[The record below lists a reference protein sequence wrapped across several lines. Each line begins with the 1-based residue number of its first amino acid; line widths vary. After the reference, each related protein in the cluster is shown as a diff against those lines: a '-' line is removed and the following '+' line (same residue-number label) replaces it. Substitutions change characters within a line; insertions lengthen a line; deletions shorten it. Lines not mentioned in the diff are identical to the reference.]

1 MKTIEGSSAMRRRA
15 FAVLTLAVV
24 LAGVFAVIAMGRGDQ
39 SSRAVRIRMGGDPNA
54 GFRFQGVPRNLSA
67 GSVKFTFRNTSSGP
81 IQHNFTVVRTF
92 GRARRFASP
101 TVAAGQSATRTVN
114 LRAGTYVA
122 LCTVF
127 NGGHA
132 ANGMLVAFQVR

>member
-1 MKTIEGSSAMRRRA
+1 MA
-15 FAVLTLAVV
+15 L
-24 LAGVFAVIAMGRGDQ
+24 GRGDQ
-39 SSRAVRIRMGGDPNA
+39 SSRPVTIRMAGDQNS

-67 GSVKFTFRNTSSGP
+67 GTVKFTFRNTSSGP

-92 GRARRFASP
+92 GQARRFASP
-101 TVAAGQSATRTVN
+101 TVAAGKSATRSVN
-114 LRAGTYVA
+114 LRPGTYVA

>member
-1 MKTIEGSSAMRRRA
+1 MKRRA
-15 FAVLTLAVV
+15 FAVMALAAMLV
-24 LAGVFAVIAMGRGDQ
+24 GVFAVTALGRGDQ
-39 SSRAVRIRMGGDPNA
+39 SSKSATIGMGGNPNS
-54 GFRFQGVPRNLSA
+54 GFKFTGVPRNLSA
-67 GSVKFTFRNTSSGP
+67 GSVKFTFRNTSSGQ

-92 GRARRFASP
+92 GQARRFASP
-101 TVAAGQSATRTVN
+101 TVAPGKSASRTIN

-132 ANGMLVAFQVR
+132 ANGMLVAFQVK

>member
-1 MKTIEGSSAMRRRA
+1 MKRRA
-15 FAVLTLAVV
+15 FAVLALAAV
-24 LAGVFAVIAMGRGDQ
+24 LVGVFAVSAIGRGDQ
-39 SSRAVRIRMGGDPNA
+39 ASRSVTIRMSGNPNS
-54 GFRFQGVPRNLSA
+54 GFRFTGVPRNLSA
-67 GSVKFTFRNTSSGP
+67 GTVRFTFRNTSAAP

-92 GRARRFASP
+92 GQARRFASP
-101 TVAAGQSATRTVN
+101 TIAPGQSATRSVN
-114 LRAGTYVA
+114 LRPGTYVA

>member
-1 MKTIEGSSAMRRRA
+1 MKRRA
-15 FAVLTLAVV
+15 FAVLTLAAMLVGVGV
-24 LAGVFAVIAMGRGDQ
+24 LAVTALGRGDQ
-39 SSRAVRIRMGGDPNA
+39 AARSVTIRMSGNPNA

-67 GSVKFTFRNTSSGP
+67 GTVRFTFRNTSAAP

-92 GRARRFASP
+92 GQARRFASP
-101 TVAAGQSATRTVN
+101 TVAPGQSATRTIN

>member
-1 MKTIEGSSAMRRRA
+1 MRRRA
-15 FAVLTLAVV
+15 FAVLALAAMLVGVLAVT
-24 LAGVFAVIAMGRGDQ
+24 AFGRGDQ
-39 SSRAVRIRMGGDPNA
+39 ASRSVTIRMGGSPNS
-54 GFRFQGVPRNLSA
+54 GFFFRGVPRDLSA
-67 GSVKFTFRNTSSGP
+67 GTVRFTFRNTSTGQ

-92 GRARRFASP
+92 GQARRFASP
-101 TVAAGQSATRTVN
+101 TVAAGQSATRSVN

-132 ANGMLVAFQVR
+132 ANGMLVAFRVR

>member
-1 MKTIEGSSAMRRRA
+1 MKRRA
-15 FAVLTLAVV
+15 FAVVALAAMLVGVLAVT
-24 LAGVFAVIAMGRGDQ
+24 AFGQGDQ
-39 SSRAVRIRMGGDPNA
+39 ASRSVTIRMSGNQNT
-54 GFRFQGVPRNLSA
+54 GFRFQGLPNNLSA
-67 GSVKFTFRNTSSGP
+67 GTVRFTFRNTSTGP

-92 GRARRFASP
+92 GGARRFASP
-101 TVAAGQSATRTVN
+101 TVAAGRSATRSVN

>member
-1 MKTIEGSSAMRRRA
+1 MKRKA
-15 FAVLTLAVV
+15 FAVLALASL
-24 LAGVFAVIAMGRGDQ
+24 LAGAFAVTSAFGRGDQ
-39 SSRAVRIRMGGDPNA
+39 ASRSVTIRMSGSPTS
-54 GFRFQGVPRNLSA
+54 GFRFQGVPRNNQLSA
-67 GSVKFTFRNTSSGP
+67 GSVRFTYRNTSTGQ

-92 GRARRFASP
+92 GAARRFASP

>member
-1 MKTIEGSSAMRRRA
+1 MKRRI
-15 FAVLTLAVV
+15 FAVLALAAMLVGVLAVTA
-24 LAGVFAVIAMGRGDQ
+24 LGRGNQ
-39 SSRAVRIRMGGDPNA
+39 AARSVTIRMSGNPNS
-54 GFRFQGVPRNLSA
+54 GFRFQGVPRNLTA
-67 GSVKFTFRNTSSGP
+67 GTVRFTFRNTSTGQ
-81 IQHNFTVVRTF
+81 IAHNFTVVRTF

-101 TVAAGQSATRTVN
+101 TVAAGQSATRSIN

-127 NGGHA
+127 SGGHA